1 MQRACQACG
10 KTFTAARA
18 TARFCSDACRQRAHR
33 GTVVPMAD
41 RTPRPAP
48 LAPGRLQESTRTALA
63 ALGLESTPLGFG
75 ALLLAESIESPDTP
89 PAAKASLMRE
99 FRATLTEATAGARRG
114 TSVDELRDELARRRA
129 VRGG

>member
-10 KTFTAARA
+10 KAFTAART
-18 TARFCSDACRQRAHR
+18 TAKFCSDACRQRVHR
-33 GTVVPMAD
+33 GTVVPLAD

-48 LAPGRLQESTRTALA
+48 LAPGRLQEATGA
-63 ALGLESTPLGFG
+63 ALEAAGVESTPLGFG

-114 TSVDELRDELARRRA
+114 TSVDDLKDELARRRA
-129 VRGG
+129 ARH